1 MHIGSGKRMLSFACI
16 LLATIPLA
24 NCQWLTDFLSAGDHA
39 SDGGGGAACP
49 LTDFR
54 LRLSHVDTACCAAP
68 ESSCDANAPA
78 VCTVA
83 CAATLRDFSRD
94 CNATSDLLLDS
105 MDGHQDGVA
114 QRTKRLQD
122 ACDAIPTV
130 EVLGELSRL
139 QDEAGCAVQTDGV
152 AETSVSAV
160 TDGSACSDVATSD
173 RCNVL
178 LGAGLSCDRDFCP
191 TCTHASECDATCG
204 FCRSGD
210 PDQSGHRRA
219 QINLDAMCT
228 AATLA
233 ARVEQVN
240 QACCDD
246 EACAAT
252 AALGSGVPTRCD
264 ARCAM
269 VCESQNTCSCPFISC
284 CVHLAFSIT
293 DASALPDG
301 GLVSQMGHSSA
312 RVATHYSSKAYRR
325 STSMTSPLLR
335 ERATACR
342 SGRCLTQQRDATH
355 PRPRLQDPPG
365 RTAYLADATQVPR
378 HPRRPTRS
386 VHRRLL
392 RLTRS
397 DRRRLLLRPTRSVH
411 RRLRLTRSV
420 HRRLRPTRSVHR
432 RLRLTHSVHRRL
444 RLTRSVHR
452 RLRRRL

>member
-178 LGAGLSCDRDFCP
+178 LGVGLSCDRDFCP

-355 PRPRLQDPPG
+355 PPPPPRLQD
-365 RTAYLADATQVPR
+365 
-378 HPRRPTRS
+378 
-386 VHRRLL
+386 
-392 RLTRS
+392 
-397 DRRRLLLRPTRSVH
+397 RRRHRPRQELGSALRMH
-411 RRLRLTRSV
+411 RLSSTDS
-420 HRRLRPTRSVHR
+420 TQ
-432 RLRLTHSVHRRL
+432 
-444 RLTRSVHR
+444 
-452 RLRRRL
+452 